1 MSKVTASKEA
11 LAIKIEGFPRSY
23 NQLMLKE
30 LVQSYP
36 GLLDYR
42 LENHIGFV
50 KFSSHEDAEVA
61 LAGNHTH

>member
-1 MSKVTASKEA
+1 
-11 LAIKIEGFPRSY
+11 
-23 NQLMLKE
+23 MLKE

-42 LENHIGFV
+42 LESHIGFV

-61 LAGNHTH
+61 LAGKPLMVTCHRPSQVQTRR